1 MKILCQRCREELEIT
16 KEQIEQVRKSII
28 GKISPI
34 DYLDYFHNMS
44 GRCQDK
50 NKKHDFIWSLDFCE
64 EIKKLIKENR
74 DILGRSKA
82 IELTE
87 TKVDESINSL
97 RETINQL
104 KQKLDEFEQKKSQL
118 QDEKKTIQK
127 EQLDLMQ
134 RVEILTGYPD
144 ITFWE
149 KGNVEGTD
157 KTTKKDFKEDTEKS
171 ASVTQP
177 SSDIQKS
184 WDASD
189 NQNIIRK

>member
-1 MKILCQRCREELEIT
+1 MKILCQRCREEFDIS
-16 KEQIEQVRKSII
+16 KDQIEQVRKSII

-50 NKKHDFIWSLDFCE
+50 NKKHDFMWSSDFCE
-64 EIKKLIKENR
+64 GIKKLIKENE

-87 TKVDESINSL
+87 IKVDDSINQL
-97 RETINQL
+97 RETIDQL

-118 QDEKKTIQK
+118 REEKKIIEK
-127 EQLDLMQ
+127 EQLDIME

-144 ITFWE
+144 ITFWV
-149 KGNVEGTD
+149 KRNIEGVD
-157 KTTKKDFKEDTEKS
+157 KATKEDVKEYTGKP
-171 ASVTQP
+171 TPIIQP
-177 SSDIQKS
+177 SSDVQKS
-184 WDASD
+184 WEEPGS
-189 NQNIIRK
+189 